1 MMDLLRSQYRDCS
14 TIYLSWDAAS
24 WHVSKELFAEIEK
37 RNAEAAARRY
47 PIVKTAPLPAG
58 AQFLNIIESVFSGM
72 SRAIIRN
79 SDYPSLESAQQAIDT
94 YFAKRNESLRKNPK
108 RAGRKIWEAERVS
121 NEFREGNNCKDPLYR

>member
-1 MMDLLRSQYRDCS
+1 
-14 TIYLSWDAAS
+14 
-24 WHVSKELFAEIEK
+24 
-37 RNAEAAARRY
+37 
-47 PIVKTAPLPAG
+47 
-58 AQFLNIIESVFSGM
+58 M

-108 RAGRKIWEAERVS
+108 RAGRKIWGAERVS